1 MYLARLTLA
10 ILLTFTGSA
19 TALEPV
25 PGRRADLGIEGASLF
40 VPEGYKPAPDA
51 AVDVVLHLHGATS
64 VVEPALVESRWPSAV
79 LIAFNRKGLSRVYAE
94 PFSDRTLF
102 PRLLDAARSALKRMH
117 VADDPRIGRVVVSS
131 FSAGFGGVR
140 AMLKDAEH
148 FARIDGLVMAD
159 SIYCGY
165 AGNPKDRRVDPALM
179 DGFRRFAVEAAAG
192 RKTFLLTHSA
202 LIPDG
207 YASTA
212 ETADFLIDAVGGK
225 ADPVKVDCGNG
236 WTQIRAFAKGRFV
249 VLGFAGTEGAD
260 HMSHLRQIG
269 KLWKRYLAIPVGA
282 NTEQYSGPATSGD
295 LSQGGHCPRLSP
307 GIGGQC
313 PLYYSL
319 WKSCSLSE
327 IVKPGKNRS

>member
-1 MYLARLTLA
+1 MYAFWLTLA
-10 ILLTFTGSA
+10 MVRNLSGPA
-19 TALEPV
+19 AEPA
-25 PGRRADLGIEGASLF
+25 PGRRADLGTEGASLF
-40 VPEGYKPAPDA
+40 VPEGFKPGPGGV
-51 AVDVVLHLHGATS
+51 VDVMLHLHGATS
-64 VVEPALVESRWPSAV
+64 VVEPALVDVHWPSAV
-79 LIAFNRKGLSRVYAE
+79 LITFNRKGLSRVYAE

-102 PRLLDAARSALKRMH
+102 PRLLDAARSALREMH

-140 AMLKDAEH
+140 AMLRDPQH
-148 FARIDGLVMAD
+148 FARIDGLIMAD

-165 AGNPKDRRVDPALM
+165 TGDPKDRRVDPALM

-192 RKTFLLTHSA
+192 RKTFLVTHSA

-225 ADPVKVDCGNG
+225 AEPAKVEWAAG
-236 WTQIRAFAKGRFV
+236 WTQTWAFAKGRFV

-269 KLWKRYLAIPVGA
+269 KLWKRYLAIPEG
-282 NTEQYSGPATSGD
+282 
-295 LSQGGHCPRLSP
+295 
-307 GIGGQC
+307 
-313 PLYYSL
+313 
-319 WKSCSLSE
+319 
-327 IVKPGKNRS
+327 